1 MTLKKS
7 CTSSLTTFVSKYTHT
22 QVESQVAVYIYR
34 GNFPSQ
40 FEKKEGAFGQ
50 NC

>member
-7 CTSSLTTFVSKYTHT
+7 CTSKLTIFVSTHT
-22 QVESQVAVYIYR
+22 QAESQVAVYIYR

-40 FEKKEGAFGQ
+40 FEKKRGAFGQ